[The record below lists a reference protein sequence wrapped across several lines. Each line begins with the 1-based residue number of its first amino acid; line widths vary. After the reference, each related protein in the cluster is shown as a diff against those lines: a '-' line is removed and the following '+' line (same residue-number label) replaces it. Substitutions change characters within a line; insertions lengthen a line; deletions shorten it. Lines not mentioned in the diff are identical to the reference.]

1 MTMNRFKTL
10 VAALM
15 LGGSA
20 AALAANTDGEFRLN
34 ELLGS
39 NPDYREA
46 WQELIH
52 DEERLPEWVINLSG
66 EATPMN
72 TLEEDGDQYLV
83 GQLCEAS
90 NCSHQRLYVAFSWD
104 KDDAY
109 ALWVQL
115 PEGLPKDKTPSEHAD
130 LRWLG
135 EPDDGIKQLLQE
147 QLKKDPSWY

>member
-10 VAALM
+10 AAALM

-20 AALAANTDGEFRLN
+20 AALAANTDGAFRLN

-46 WQELIH
+46 WQDLIQ

-66 EATPMN
+66 VATPMK

-83 GQLCEAS
+83 GQLCETS
-90 NCSHQRLYVAFSWD
+90 NCFNQRLYVAFTPD

-109 ALWVQL
+109 ALWVQV
-115 PEGLPKDKTPSEHAD
+115 PEGLPKDKAPSKHAD

-135 EPDDGIKQLLQE
+135 EPDDGVKQLLQE
-147 QLKKDPSWY
+147 QLKKDPDWY

>member
-10 VAALM
+10 VAAVM

-20 AALAANTDGEFRLN
+20 AALAADMDGEFRLN

-66 EATPMN
+66 VATPMK

-83 GQLCEAS
+83 GRLCETS
-90 NCSHQRLYVAFSWD
+90 NCFNQRLYVAFSWD

-115 PEGLPKDKTPSEHAD
+115 PEGLPEDKTPSKHAD

-135 EPDDGIKQLLQE
+135 EPDDRIKQLLQE
-147 QLKKDPSWY
+147 QLKKDPNWY